1 MNINFSYSKKQIQ
14 YVSGYI
20 FKGVSYRCSYIRF
33 KTLYR
38 NPAPG
43 TENVEMYNFEPKEN
57 LRASTIIL
65 HGLGSRNI
73 KFLLWIGPHLASVG
87 VNTTILILPGNHTRV
102 ENNSVSGRS
111 YLYPDINMMYQFWE
125 HAVVDT
131 LSTIDLLEQSKKW
144 EENNVLVGYCLG
156 GMITTMVGCLDDR
169 INHKLFMTT
178 GGHLPQILHQSP
190 TTEFVRKMFEK
201 GYKPGFFMDD
211 KERLYNTYNEQFP
224 KVKEMSLSEI
234 MNSKQIHPLFKI
246 DPISYA
252 HLLDMS
258 KITFID
264 ALFDSTLPL
273 HSRKILYNEMEGA
286 KRRVLP
292 ISHVNWLPFEYLLAK
307 YILHKLDINDKEA
320 KKALLRLEKFENPL
334 K

>member
-111 YLYPDINMMYQFWE
+111 YLYPDINLMYQFWE

-144 EENNVLVGYCLG
+144 KENNVLVGYCLG
-156 GMITTMVGCLDDR
+156 GMITTIVGCLDDR

>member
-111 YLYPDINMMYQFWE
+111 YLYPDINLMYQFWE

-144 EENNVLVGYCLG
+144 KENNVLVGYCLG